1 VLGRIGGEMRRLMA
15 DPEHIDRILRRS
27 AERAKSI
34 AASNLREVFDI
45 TGLLR
50 P

>member
-1 VLGRIGGEMRRLMA
+1 MRRLMA
-15 DPEHIDRILRRS
+15 EPEHIDRILRRS
-27 AERAKSI
+27 AERAQAI
-34 AASNLREVFDI
+34 AAPNLREVFDI